1 MAPSILDTEATHTWK
16 RAASLNAVYAYLGAI
31 VTQTGVQMI
40 APALPAMRDALGL
53 TDVQLGLVSSVYL
66 LPGALAAIPM
76 GMLADRIGR
85 RRVFGGSL
93 LMFGVAGLALQFS
106 AHSFALFLAIRF
118 IQGLA
123 FAGLLP
129 LTMTILGDSFSG
141 PDLIRAQGRRS
152 VAMAL
157 GDGALPMIGGALVS
171 LGWFVPWLG
180 QVVAIPFGLVVL
192 ARMTD
197 PVSSTATRADRIGLR
212 GFLDLFTSLPVL
224 ALQYAGF
231 LRMFLKFGILTFMPV
246 LLVDLR
252 GLSAAFAGLAVGS
265 AAITGTAVAASAG
278 RFAHAA
284 HPARLVALG
293 LGGQAVAVALMALV
307 PLPSMILVA
316 SLLYGAADGLAG
328 LFVNSFVTAATGS
341 ESLATFVAAT
351 GAIRNFAK
359 FMAPAAVGT
368 LTLIVPLGSSFVIIA
383 GLTLMSALLAVPLRP
398 LEARL
403 TAQRGER

>member
-1 MAPSILDTEATHTWK
+1 ME
-16 RAASLNAVYAYLGAI
+16 RQRASLNALYAYLGAI
-31 VTQTGVQMI
+31 VTQTGVQLI

-53 TDVQLGLVSSVYL
+53 TDAQLGLVSSVYL

-93 LMFGVAGLALQFS
+93 VAFGVAGLALQFS
-106 AHSFALFLAIRF
+106 AHSFTLFLGIRF
-118 IQGLA
+118 LQGLA

-157 GDGALPMIGGALVS
+157 GDGVLPMVGGALVT

-180 QVVAIPFGLVVL
+180 QVVAIPFGLTVL
-192 ARMTD
+192 RRMTD
-197 PVSSTATRADRIGLR
+197 PASLTTTKTDRIGLR
-212 GFLDLFTSLPVL
+212 GFLTLFASLPVL

-231 LRMFLKFGILTFMPV
+231 LRMFLKFAILTFMPV

-252 GLSAAFAGLAVGS
+252 GLSPAFAGLAVGS

-278 RFAHAA
+278 RFAHVA

-293 LGGQAVAVALMALV
+293 LAGQATALALMALI
-307 PLPSMILVA
+307 PFPSMILVA
-316 SLLYGAADGLAG
+316 SLLYGTADGLAG
-328 LFVNSFVTAATGS
+328 LFVNSFVTAATGA
-341 ESLATFVAAT
+341 ERLATFVAAT

-359 FMAPAAVGT
+359 FMAPAAVGA
-368 LTLIVPLGSSFVIIA
+368 LTLIFPLGSSFVIIA
-383 GLTLMSALLAVPLRP
+383 ALTLISGLLAVPLSH
-398 LEARL
+398 LETRL
-403 TAQRGER
+403 TDQRGVT